1 MGTGVEVDTV
11 SIEGGDLLSQNENIG
26 DLITFIQQRLTEL
39 KILYLIQPE
48 PEPEPEPEPIPE

>member
-11 SIEGGDLLSQNENIG
+11 SIEGELFSQNENIG

-39 KILYLIQPE
+39 KITYLIQPE
-48 PEPEPEPEPIPE
+48 HEPEPEPEPIPE